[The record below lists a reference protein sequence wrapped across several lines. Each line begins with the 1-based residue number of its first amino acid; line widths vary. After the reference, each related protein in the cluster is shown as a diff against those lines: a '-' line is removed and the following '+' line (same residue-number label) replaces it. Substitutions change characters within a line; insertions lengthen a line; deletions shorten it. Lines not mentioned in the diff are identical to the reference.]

1 MGLFG
6 NTTKK
11 ANDKD
16 NAKIKMVEVSQLRFD
31 RDFKN
36 VFQQENDKVAEI
48 ANDMR
53 TNGFDK
59 SRPIIVTEAYIIV
72 DGHSRFMAAKKAGLE
87 KVPVIIKKFDSRDET
102 IEYEYKMQLNSRR
115 LTDGEYFAAFFKL
128 DEIRRSNPNAQGSSD
143 EAIGRQLN
151 KSARQVCK
159 MREIAKKADVALLE
173 KIQNGSVSINKAHE
187 MIKAAEARKKTGE
200 IEVPVETSSNTG
212 KGINSDSF
220 KLGVLF
226 VLSELEKGRKK
237 SQILKDKRIAKLE
250 LGELNLSEEDAVRI
264 SQRFGIAQITVKI
277 HKKAICVYFY
287 LNLFL
292 A

>member
-1 MGLFG
+1 MNIFG
-6 NTTKK
+6 NKNKK

-16 NAKIKMVEVSQLRFD
+16 NAKIKLVEVSQLRFD

-53 TNGFDK
+53 VNGFDK

-115 LTDGEYFAAFFKL
+115 LTDGEYFAAFLKL

-159 MREIAKKADVALLE
+159 MREIAKKADAALLE
-173 KIQNGSVSINKAHE
+173 KIQNGSISINKAYE
-187 MIKAAEARKKTGE
+187 LIKVAEAKKKTGE
-200 IEVPVETSSNTG
+200 IEVPTETSSNTG
-212 KGINSDSF
+212 KGINHDSF

-237 SQILKDKRIAKLE
+237 GQILKDKRIAKLD
-250 LGELNLSEEDAVRI
+250 LGELSLSEEDTERI
-264 SQRFGIAQITVKI
+264 SQRFGIA
-277 HKKAICVYFY
+277 
-287 LNLFL
+287 
-292 A
+292 